1 MKALVTGANGLI
13 GCNVVRALLQNG
25 HTVRAFVR
33 KTSDLRS
40 LEGLDVELTYGDILD
55 PDTLVPAMKGCDTL
69 FHLAAVYSYWGH
81 SADELM
87 NTARHGTLLVLEAAA
102 KARIPKVVFTSSSAV
117 RGFSLNKKTISENQ
131 NADTQA
137 RSGYVNS
144 KIAQEQTAF
153 EFAEKH
159 GLDVRAV
166 CPTVTV
172 GAPDYNLTESNHII
186 VRYLKDVLKATWL
199 GGCNIVSVKD
209 VAAAHLLVAEK
220 GSRGESY
227 IAGSENLEWHT
238 VHRMISE
245 LAGLPGPYMTANHT
259 SSLLAAA
266 WYELAG
272 KLTQSEPTT
281 TLEQA
286 KMVGRYY
293 WYDHSKLAAL
303 GYHPMPSR
311 QALVEAISWLA
322 GSDHIPPSVRAMMRL
337 SDEVYDF
344 RKKND

>member
-13 GCNVVRALLQNG
+13 GSNVVRVLLQNG

-33 KTSDLRS
+33 RS
-40 LEGLDVELTYGDILD
+40 SNLESLKNLEVELAYGDILD
-55 PDTLVPAMKGCDTL
+55 SATLAPAMKGCDTL
-69 FHLAAVYSYWGH
+69 FHIAAVYSYWGH

-87 NTARHGTLLVLEAAA
+87 QTAQQGTLQVLEAAV
-102 KARIPKVVFTSSSAV
+102 KAGVRKVVFTSSSVV

-131 NADTQA
+131 NADTSE
-137 RSGYVNS
+137 RSAYVVS
-144 KIAQEQTAF
+144 KIAQEQAAF
-153 EFAEKH
+153 EFGEKNK
-159 GLDVRAV
+159 LDVRAV
-166 CPTVTV
+166 CPAVTV
-172 GAPDYNLTESNHII
+172 GAPDFNLTESNRMI
-186 VRYLKDVLKATWL
+186 VRYLKDPLKATWL

-209 VAAAHLLVAEK
+209 VAAAHLLVAENGK
-220 GSRGESY
+220 RGERY
-227 IAGSENLEWHT
+227 LAGSENLEWQT

-266 WYELAG
+266 WFELAG
-272 KLTQSEPTT
+272 KLTQSEPMT

-303 GYHPMPSR
+303 GYQPMPAR
-311 QALVEAISWLA
+311 QALTETISWLA
-322 GSDHIPPSVRAMMRL
+322 ASPHIPVSVRAAMRL
-337 SDEVYDF
+337 SDKIYDF
-344 RKKND
+344 RNKTD